1 MTFLIAT
8 EEKVCFQL
16 PLDEDVGLSAPP
28 EHSLPVQYLLP
39 LSYLEILGAL
49 FGGGEG
55 RGWSAEC
62 EQN

>member
-1 MTFLIAT
+1 MSSAVVPTALTGSGAR
-8 EEKVCFQL
+8 
-16 PLDEDVGLSAPP
+16 DGLCHSNL